1 MDKEIYNKID
11 ELGRLLDIQKDK
23 MVVCKFDSEQVEF
36 IKGNDKYKKPWFVI
50 DKNNKVSVLIDEAMI
65 RKFAN
70 LETTNEV
77 VVFYEKLK
85 NIIWMNFPIDVD
97 DVMSVA
103 INELDSLDIS
113 EVLSMDIDKFVKNIK
128 KMHPNLFV
136 PIPDGF

>member
-50 DKNNKVSVLIDEAMI
+50 DNNNKVSVLIDEAMI

-85 NIIWMNFPIDVD
+85 
-97 DVMSVA
+97 
-103 INELDSLDIS
+103 DITN
-113 EVLSMDIDKFVKNIK
+113 DTIRKNSSK
-128 KMHPNLFV
+128 V
-136 PIPDGF
+136 